1 MVHSV
6 LEIKPWGITNMVQQR
21 SRQESLADEEKREKN
36 TLLKKFQ
43 DSIKNIG
50 SMPSFDK
57 MPEYKLLDRETRKR
71 IKEIL
76 KRRREKIKKRKK
88 NEGKQEPIEVAK
100 GGTIK
105 VYAKGGGVRKV
116 NY

>member
-36 TLLKKFQ
+36 QLLKKFQ
-43 DSIKNIG
+43 DAIKNIG
-50 SMPSFDK
+50 RMPSFDK
-57 MPEYKLLDRETRKR
+57 MPEYKLLDEETRKR
-71 IKEIL
+71 IREIL
-76 KRRREKIKKRKK
+76 KRRKDKKAKK
-88 NEGKQEPIEVAK
+88 EDGTLEVAK

-105 VYAKGGGVRKV
+105 VYAKGGGVRKPS
-116 NY
+116 Y